1 MISTVISVWIK
12 MGEVC
17 QRGHAKY
24 VLMSLSFKEGWL
36 GRALHPCVVSSLSG
50 VRRKWWPGLG
60 IWAPLEM
67 V

>member
-50 VRRKWWPGLG
+50 QEKVVAWVGDLG
-60 IWAPLEM
+60 PT
-67 V
+67 